1 MMNNFNFGEVGFSQ
15 LKPLILN
22 QKLLFQ
28 RLGFGIRANDE
39 GRMARP
45 ELFVI
50 WFSLVIRA
58 QSLVIPPV
66 LKVLSQFW
74 LVQIRR

>member
-1 MMNNFNFGEVGFSQ
+1 MINNFNFGEVGFSQ

-45 ELFVI
+45 ELV
-50 WFSLVIRA
+50 
-58 QSLVIPPV
+58 
-66 LKVLSQFW
+66 KVLSQFW

>member
-45 ELFVI
+45 EFVI
-50 WFSLVIRA
+50 WFSLVIRP

>member
-1 MMNNFNFGEVGFSQ
+1 
-15 LKPLILN
+15 
-22 QKLLFQ
+22 
-28 RLGFGIRANDE
+28 
-39 GRMARP
+39 MARP
-45 ELFVI
+45 ELVI